1 MRRRLAILLTV
12 CTATTFA
19 AVPQLSRAEID
30 ADAGSAD
37 GVKLCGML
45 YSAGHDPSGLWTR
58 LNSPAPPPIQIIATH
73 VPTDGTGTIT
83 RHTDDGGI
91 QIFWDPSHDVVKDGQ
106 VAGNPPNNQLVSSPC
121 EVLYHELQH
130 AADDA
135 DIPDS
140 TLDDAC
146 PEPNAEGKG
155 GIPYAEWR
163 AVAAENAYRAS
174 LGLPPR
180 TNYNGT
186 DFPPG
191 SFEDCKK
198 NPPPPG
204 PTNKPKPTNSV
215 FGDPHLATT
224 DGLLYDL
231 QQVGEFTAF
240 TSGDA
245 TAPRVQ
251 VRTAPV
257 GDSKTASLV
266 SAAAAGNANQRI
278 AFVSKNAVLTI
289 TRTDGTKA
297 ETVTIDD
304 GAQRDLGAGMTLTA
318 EASTDFTGRGYTVRW
333 AEGSLL
339 QVNDAGWWGLL
350 VSFEP
355 SGAAKATQPRGLLG
369 NFNGDPADDLT
380 RPDGR
385 RVATD
390 ASPATI
396 RSDFGDTW
404 RITQADSLFPY
415 SAGESTASFTDR
427 AFPSGEPQLAGTD
440 QARTVCQQA
449 GVTSA
454 ELLAACVL
462 DVTVTGNPVLADVSA
477 AVARDVKIK
486 TVAGQGRQGGGTDF
500 GAGRAVS
507 GTVSAAKQVTY
518 QFTGRAGE
526 VANIRSECTPS
537 GKGLTYG
544 VGPVDSSGQLG
555 EPVGRVDG
563 CTNLGRVAFAT
574 TASYQLLITGDG
586 QYRISWQSTP
596 GDQRRPLNLTAP
608 NTGHVAAATRQNL
621 RFTAKPGQQWTF
633 SPAAGCSQVP
643 GFTWQVVGADGS
655 SGGRG
660 IYDGCQPMGPLPLT
674 PGDYDVQIDAQS
686 TNADYQFT
694 VRSS

>member
-1 MRRRLAILLTV
+1 MTRRIAVVLAV
-12 CTATTFA
+12 CTAITYA
-19 AVPQLSRAEID
+19 AVLPRSHAEID
-30 ADAGSAD
+30 ADAGSEN
-37 GVKLCGML
+37 GITLCDKL
-45 YSAGHDPSGLWTR
+45 YSTGGHDPSGLWSR
-58 LNSPAPPPIQIIATH
+58 LNSKATPPIKIITTD
-73 VPTDGTGTIT
+73 VPPDGTGTKT
-83 RHTDDGGI
+83 RNDDNGI
-91 QIFWDPSHDVVKDGQ
+91 QIFWDPTRDVSKDGIT
-106 VAGNPPNNQLVSSPC
+106 ATPC

-135 DIPDS
+135 DNVPDS

-146 PEPNAEGKG
+146 PKPDAKGDG

-174 LGLPPR
+174 WGLPPR
-180 TNYNGT
+180 TSYNGT

-240 TSGDA
+240 TSGDG

-251 VRTAPV
+251 IRTAPV

-278 AFVSKNAVLTI
+278 AFISKNSVLTI
-289 TRTDGTKA
+289 SHTDGTDT

-318 EASTDFTGRGYTVRW
+318 AASTDFTGRGYTVHW
-333 AEGSLL
+333 AEGSQL

-355 SGAAKATQPRGLLG
+355 SGAAKAAQPRGLLG
-369 NFNGDPADDLT
+369 NFNGDPADDLI

-385 RVATD
+385 RVATE

-396 RSDFGDTW
+396 RSDFGDAW
-404 RITQADSLFPY
+404 RISQADSLFPY

-440 QARTVCQQA
+440 QARTVCQRA

-462 DVTVTGNPVLADVSA
+462 DVTVTGSPVLADVAA
-477 AVARDVKIK
+477 AVARDVRIK
-486 TVAGQGRQGGGTDF
+486 NVAGHGQGVGGTDF
-500 GAGRAVS
+500 GAGRTVS

-518 QFTGRAGE
+518 RFTGHAGE

-537 GKGLTYG
+537 GKGFTYG
-544 VGPVDSSGQLG
+544 VGAIDSSGRLG
-555 EPVGRVDG
+555 EPVGRDDG
-563 CTNLGRVAFAT
+563 CMSLGRVAFAT
-574 TASYQLLITGDG
+574 TATYQLVIIGDG

-596 GDQRRPLNLTAP
+596 GDQQRPLSLTAP
-608 NTGHVAAATRQNL
+608 NTGHVAAATRHHL
-621 RFTAKPGQQWTF
+621 RFTVNPGQQWTF
-633 SPAAGCSQVP
+633 TPAGGCSQVP
-643 GFTWQVVGADGS
+643 GFTWQIIAADGS

-660 IYDGCQPMGPLPLT
+660 IYDGCQPMGPLALT

-686 TNADYQFT
+686 ADADYQFT
-694 VRSS
+694 ARSS